1 MQSRR
6 VEVKIKKQSKLWEK
20 MQLGWQPAKS
30 ETRSEDNHRSAS
42 RTIERE
48 REREEEASVASGAK
62 SHAPP
67 RLDKQR
73 IAALIDERTLLRPL
87 AASSLSCII
96 RGLEKNK

>member
-48 REREEEASVASGAK
+48 REREKKKPVL
-62 SHAPP
+62 PQVRNPTP
-67 RLDKQR
+67 R
-73 IAALIDERTLLRPL
+73 
-87 AASSLSCII
+87 
-96 RGLEKNK
+96 RG